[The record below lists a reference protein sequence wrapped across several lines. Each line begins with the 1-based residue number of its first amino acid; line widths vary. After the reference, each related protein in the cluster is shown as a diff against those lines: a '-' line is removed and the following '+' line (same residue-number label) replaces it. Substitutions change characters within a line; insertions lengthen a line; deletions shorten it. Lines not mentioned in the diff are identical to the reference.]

1 MGRSFIRRALLLV
14 VGNFLLVG
22 SAAAQGVPKLDS
34 YEGVAVRILQSN
46 NAGTIQHVIDP
57 AHDPEVTVLIAV
69 CAVAAAVRVL
79 VLAPVL
85 FLEALVVPPDPAQ
98 HAGPWFAAVSYTHLT
113 LPTISRV

>member
-46 NAGTIQHVIDP
+46 KAGTIQHVIDP
-57 AHDPEVTVLIAV
+57 ATNKVTCLIRG
-69 CAVAAAVRVL
+69 CPNPHNL
-79 VLAPVL
+79 TSH
-85 FLEALVVPPDPAQ
+85 PDGLYYYLSLI
-98 HAGPWFAAVSYTHLT
+98 H
-113 LPTISRV
+113 I